1 MIGPE
6 NEQIGV
12 IEREA
17 ALRMA
22 EDAGMDLVEISP
34 EARPPVCK
42 IMDYGKY
49 KYELSKKQN
58 KSKAASAVSDL
69 KEVRLGRSIKV
80 DPHDID
86 IRIRRARVFLMDGH
100 KVQLVQMYRGREV
113 VHRNLGMDIMQRVVD
128 ALADVAKIEM
138 APKHVDRRTIM
149 IVSPDKVKIAKIEAQ
164 LKREQK
170 ARGLSEEQAEAEAR
184 AARQAAREAA
194 EKEALEDEN
203 DAEEPDDEGAD
214 QTPEE
219 AELGFDIE
227 PEKFDRKRR

>member
-22 EDAGMDLVEISP
+22 EEAGMDLVEISP

-128 ALADVAKIEM
+128 ALADVAKIEIR
-138 APKHVDRRTIM
+138 PSTSTD
-149 IVSPDKVKIAKIEAQ
+149 
-164 LKREQK
+164 
-170 ARGLSEEQAEAEAR
+170 ARS
-184 AARQAAREAA
+184 
-194 EKEALEDEN
+194 
-203 DAEEPDDEGAD
+203 
-214 QTPEE
+214 
-219 AELGFDIE
+219 
-227 PEKFDRKRR
+227 